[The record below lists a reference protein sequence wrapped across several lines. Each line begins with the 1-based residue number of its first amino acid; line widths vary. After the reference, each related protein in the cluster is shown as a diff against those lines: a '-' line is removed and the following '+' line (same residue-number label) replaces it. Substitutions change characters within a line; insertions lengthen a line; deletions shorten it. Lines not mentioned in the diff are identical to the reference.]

1 MKIYSKLKTFRQKFG
16 TIVLVEETLKV
27 SDYMYCMIEIAF
39 DNLDEVKQTIS
50 KLLNEKLVASCQMI
64 ESNSKW
70 NWKQEQEESKEYLV
84 FMKTKKSLQK
94 KIYEIIKEIHS
105 YDCFEFAVFDL
116 TSCNQDYLNWI
127 EEETI

>member
-1 MKIYSKLKTFRQKFG
+1 
-16 TIVLVEETLKV
+16 
-27 SDYMYCMIEIAF
+27 MYCMIETAF
-39 DNLDEVKQTIS
+39 DNLDEAKQVIS
-50 KLLNEKLVASCQMI
+50 MLLDEKLVASCQMV

-84 FMKTKKSLQK
+84 FMKAKKSLQE
-94 KIYEIIKEIHS
+94 KIFNVIKEIHS

>member
-1 MKIYSKLKTFRQKFG
+1 MKC
-16 TIVLVEETLKV
+16 
-27 SDYMYCMIEIAF
+27 CMIEIAF
-39 DNLDEVKQTIS
+39 DNLDEAKQVIS
-50 KLLNEKLVASCQMI
+50 KLLDEKLVASCQMV

-84 FMKTKKSLQK
+84 FMKTKKSLQE
-94 KIYEIIKEIHS
+94 KIYNVIKEIHS

-116 TSCNQDYLNWI
+116 TSCNQDYLKLI

>member
-1 MKIYSKLKTFRQKFG
+1 
-16 TIVLVEETLKV
+16 
-27 SDYMYCMIEIAF
+27 MYCMIETAF
-39 DNLDEVKQTIS
+39 DNLDEVKQVIAR
-50 KLLNEKLVASCQMI
+50 LLDEKLVASCQMV

-84 FMKTKKSLQK
+84 FMKTKKSLQE
-94 KIYEIIKEIHS
+94 KIFNVIKEIHS

-127 EEETI
+127 EEETNE

>member
-1 MKIYSKLKTFRQKFG
+1 
-16 TIVLVEETLKV
+16 
-27 SDYMYCMIEIAF
+27 MYCMIETAF
-39 DNLDEVKQTIS
+39 DNLDEAKQVIS
-50 KLLNEKLVASCQMI
+50 KLLDKKLVASCQMV

-84 FMKTKKSLQK
+84 FMKTKKSLQE
-94 KIYEIIKEIHS
+94 KIFNVIKEVHS

>member
-1 MKIYSKLKTFRQKFG
+1 
-16 TIVLVEETLKV
+16 
-27 SDYMYCMIEIAF
+27 MYCMIETAF
-39 DNLDEVKQTIS
+39 DNIDEAKQVIS
-50 KLLNEKLVASCQMI
+50 KLLDEKLVASCQMV

-84 FMKTKKSLQK
+84 FMKTKKSLQE
-94 KIYEIIKEIHS
+94 KIFNVIKEIHS

>member
-1 MKIYSKLKTFRQKFG
+1 
-16 TIVLVEETLKV
+16 
-27 SDYMYCMIEIAF
+27 MIETAF
-39 DNLDEVKQTIS
+39 DNLDEAKQVIS
-50 KLLNEKLVASCQMI
+50 KLLDEKLVASCQMV

-84 FMKTKKSLQK
+84 FMKTKKSLQE
-94 KIYEIIKEIHS
+94 KIFNVIKEIHS

-127 EEETI
+127 EEETNE

>member
-1 MKIYSKLKTFRQKFG
+1 
-16 TIVLVEETLKV
+16 
-27 SDYMYCMIEIAF
+27 MYCMIETAF
-39 DNLDEVKQTIS
+39 DNLDEAKQVIS
-50 KLLNEKLVASCQMI
+50 KLLDEKLVASCQMV

-84 FMKTKKSLQK
+84 FMKTKKSLQE
-94 KIYEIIKEIHS
+94 KIFNVIKEIHS

-127 EEETI
+127 EEETNE